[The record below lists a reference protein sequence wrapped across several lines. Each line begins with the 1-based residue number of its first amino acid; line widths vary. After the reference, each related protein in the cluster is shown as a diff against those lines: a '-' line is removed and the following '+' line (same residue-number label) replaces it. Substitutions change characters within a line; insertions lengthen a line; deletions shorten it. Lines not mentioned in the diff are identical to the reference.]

1 MHTILNSFDTIGLD
15 AMKGVKLMNRVDTK
29 FVTTMPQLL
38 RLLEMAQHEYFVQEI
53 DGKLTSAYTT
63 LYYDTPAFDMYITH
77 HNGCLGRQKVRVRRY
92 VDSGLTFL
100 EVKNKNNHRRTRKKR
115 IAISDFNIVGKEK
128 KQFLMPLCWYDID
141 TLKPALRNWFNRIT
155 LVNKDKTERVTIDTD
170 LKFHNVATGINKAL
184 EQAVIIELK
193 RDGNVPSPLLAMLR
207 DLRIFPHGFS
217 KYCIGTALTN
227 PGVKQNRLKEKI
239 SYVNRL
245 IANDMHK
252 SSNN

>member
-1 MHTILNSFDTIGLD
+1 MNTIINSFDSISLD
-15 AMKGVKLMNRVDTK
+15 TMSDVKLMNRVDTK
-29 FVTTMPQLL
+29 FVTTAPRLL
-38 RLLEMAQHEYFVQEI
+38 KLLEMARHEYFAQEI
-53 DGKLTSAYTT
+53 AGKRSCAYTT

-77 HNGCLGRQKVRVRRY
+77 HNGCLGRQKVRVRQY

-115 IAISDFNIVGKEK
+115 ISIDEFNIEGERKRE
-128 KQFLMPLCWYDID
+128 FLEPLCWYDVD

-155 LVNKDKTERVTIDTD
+155 LVNKGKTERVTIDTD
-170 LKFHNVATGINKAL
+170 LQFHNLATGVDNAL

-207 DLRIFPHGFS
+207 ELHIQPHGFS

-227 PGVKQNRLKEKI
+227 QNLKQNRLKEKI
-239 SYVNRL
+239 YYVRRL
-245 IANDMHK
+245 IARDA
-252 SSNN
+252 